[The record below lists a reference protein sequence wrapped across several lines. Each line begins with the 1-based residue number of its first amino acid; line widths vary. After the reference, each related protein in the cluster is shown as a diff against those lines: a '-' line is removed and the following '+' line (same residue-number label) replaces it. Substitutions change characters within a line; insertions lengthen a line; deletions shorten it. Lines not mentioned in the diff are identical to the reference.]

1 MALIQTVGPTSEP
14 VSVAEVKAHLR
25 ITTVDDNELLEG
37 YIKATRHQAENYM
50 KRQILPAT
58 WQLKFD
64 DFNNSTQAIKL
75 PRPPLSSTASDVT
88 ITYINSTVAGS
99 SSTTLSS
106 TAYTVDNDSEP
117 GRVYPSY
124 GNDWP
129 TDVLDVNH
137 AVTVQYIT
145 GYVSTSSVPENIKL
159 WIKQSVGMMY
169 EFREPAF
176 TNNRLEMM
184 QEVPRAYFNALLDP
198 YVVLDF
204 ES

>member
-1 MALIQTVGPTSEP
+1 MALIQTVAPSSEP

-25 ITTVDDNELLEG
+25 ITTVDDNELLES
-37 YIKATRHQAENYM
+37 YIKASRHQAENYM
-50 KRQILPAT
+50 KRQVLPAT

-64 DFNNSTQAIKL
+64 DFSNSTQAVTL

-88 ITYINSTVAGS
+88 ITYINSTVSGS

-117 GRVYPSY
+117 GRVYPSH
-124 GNDWP
+124 GNEWP
-129 TDVLDVNH
+129 TDVLDVNF
-137 AVTVQYIT
+137 AVTIQYIT
-145 GYVSTSSVPENIKL
+145 GYVSESVPENIKL
-159 WIKQSVGMMY
+159 WIKQSVGAMY
-169 EFREPAF
+169 EFREPVF
-176 TNNRLEMM
+176 TNNRLEML
-184 QEVPRAYFNALLDP
+184 QEVPRAYFNGLLDP